1 MTKSNARTNRKRL
14 QVETLRKGGYFVVRV
29 LDDDPGERGDL
40 TELLSIVRRAING
53 GDENVAVVFTRSAY
67 LYTRSI
73 AALIRCYA
81 MIDDAG
87 GVFAVVAPNPHL
99 MHAIEL
105 AGIHTVVKTFTSEE
119 QLTRP

>member
-1 MTKSNARTNRKRL
+1 MTRDNVPADQHGLN
-14 QVETLRKGGYFVVRV
+14 VETLWKSGYYVVRV
-29 LDDDPGERGDL
+29 LDDNPGERGDL
-40 TELLSIVRRAING
+40 AELLSIVRQAISNG
-53 GDENVAVVFTRSAY
+53 NKNIAVVFARSAF

-105 AGIHTVVKTFTSEE
+105 AGIHTVIKTFISED
-119 QLTRP
+119 QLG